1 VRWQFDGFTLD
12 LDARQLT
19 WESRAVHLSPKAFDL
34 LALLIAKRP
43 GMVPKA
49 ELIDRLWPG
58 TFVVEANLAN
68 LVSEIRRALN
78 DRGRTTP
85 YVRTIHRRGYAFGGD
100 ASEDSSPGGVNAG
113 RLTCWIEW
121 GHVRFPLEPGEYVI
135 GRDPE
140 SGIWLDST
148 TVSRRHARLIVS
160 ATQTVLED
168 FGSKNGTFIDEERVV
183 APRTLVDGDA
193 IRIGTLLVTYHAP
206 GGGTTVTLSSIQ

>member
-1 VRWQFDGFTLD
+1 
-12 LDARQLT
+12 
-19 WESRAVHLSPKAFDL
+19 
-34 LALLIAKRP
+34 
-43 GMVPKA
+43 
-49 ELIDRLWPG
+49 
-58 TFVVEANLAN
+58 
-68 LVSEIRRALN
+68 
-78 DRGRTTP
+78 
-85 YVRTIHRRGYAFGGD
+85 
-100 ASEDSSPGGVNAG
+100 
-113 RLTCWIEW
+113 
-121 GHVRFPLEPGEYVI
+121 VRFPLEPGEYVI